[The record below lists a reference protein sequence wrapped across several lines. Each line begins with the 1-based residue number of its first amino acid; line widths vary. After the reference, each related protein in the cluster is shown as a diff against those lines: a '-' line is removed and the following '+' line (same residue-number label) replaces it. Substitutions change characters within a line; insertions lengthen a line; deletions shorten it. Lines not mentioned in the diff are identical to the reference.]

1 MKKTGI
7 YIATAVSMALAGC
20 AGKNKKE
27 ELPQPEA
34 VSTARHA
41 DWVFADPANGETVY
55 CVKKMNTTTMTAQK
69 VSAMEFARADLA
81 SQLTNLVDRMASSY
95 VTRVQGAN
103 GGERSAEGL
112 SNTNTAKTEV
122 RIIGS
127 RVSKWA
133 YVRDARFA
141 DDAVRMCV
149 KMVIPQ
155 DILKKLVEDAFIQR
169 TDGQASTEDADAIF
183 QDFQE
188 GFRSAGKLPSL
199 EAEKL
204 GQEFENRN

>member
-7 YIATAVSMALAGC
+7 YMAAALSVALAGC
-20 AGKNKKE
+20 GGKPKE
-27 ELPQPEA
+27 VEVSRPTGVSEA
-34 VSTARHA
+34 RNA
-41 DWVFADPANGETVY
+41 DWVFDDPSEGETVY

-81 SQLTNLVDRMASSY
+81 SQLTNLVDRMANSY

-112 SNTNTAKTEV
+112 SNRNIAKTEV

-133 YVRDARFA
+133 FVQDARFA
-141 DDAVRMCV
+141 DEAVRMCV
-149 KMVIPQ
+149 KMEIPQ
-155 DILKKLVEDAFIQR
+155 DIMKKLVEDAFIQR
-169 TDGQASTEDADAIF
+169 TGGQASSGDADAIF
-183 QDFQE
+183 NEFQE
-188 GFRSAGKLPSL
+188 GFRSAGEIPSL
-199 EAEKL
+199 EQDEL
-204 GQEFENRN
+204 GIPQ